1 MHPAR
6 QSHADEPQTPLRIT
20 DEFNAGLAEVQS
32 DKALARIYDLITL
45 LSKYPDYGSPE
56 ARRPLSRRYGAGLRK
71 IVAAPYVIV
80 YRHADDAV
88 EVLALVYGPSV
99 T

>member
-1 MHPAR
+1 MAHP
-6 QSHADEPQTPLRIT
+6 
-20 DEFNAGLAEVQS
+20 
-32 DKALARIYDLITL
+32 K
-45 LSKYPDYGSPE
+45 
-56 ARRPLSRRYGAGLRK
+56 YGAPSRVYMALGFEK

-80 YRHADDAV
+80 YRHAGDAV